1 MSDYI
6 IKATAADGGIRAF
19 AATTRDTVEKA
30 RSIHNT
36 SPVVSAALGRLL
48 TAGLMM
54 GSMMKNEED
63 MLTLSLK
70 GDGPMEGLLVTADSL
85 GHVKGYPFNPLVIIP
100 ANSRGKLDVAGAI
113 GRGSLTVISDIGLKE
128 PYVGTVELVS
138 GEIAE
143 DIAYYYQTSEQV
155 QSAVALGVLL
165 NKENFIDSAGGFIIQ
180 LMPGCTDETIDKLQE
195 RLSDIEP
202 MTTMLHRG
210 MSPEDILEKI
220 FDGMNLEINERLE
233 CMFECDCSRDRVKR
247 ALISTGRK
255 EIQDMIDRGAN
266 VELEC
271 NFCNKIYNFSID
283 ELREIL
289 HNC

>member
-63 MLTLSLK
+63 MLTLSLR
-70 GDGPMEGLLVTADSL
+70 GDGPMKGLLVTADSL

-100 ANSRGKLDVAGAI
+100 ANSKGKLDVAGAI

-210 MSPEDILEKI
+210 MSPENILEKI
-220 FDGMNLEINERLE
+220 FDGMNLEINERLK

-255 EIQDMIDRGAN
+255 EIQDMIDRGTN

-289 HNC
+289 HTC